1 MAKHKYSRRDFLGAA
16 PCLALGTTTLFSS
29 LINLKAMNSLMGST
43 AVVGD
48 EYKALVCILLSG
60 GNDSF
65 NMIVPRSD
73 NEYSEYAAVRSNLAI
88 PQDELLPITPNTT
101 DGREF
106 GLHPSMTGLQS
117 IFQQGNAAFVNN
129 VGTLVEPVSKP
140 QIESQ
145 TANLPLGLLSHIDQ
159 AAHWQT
165 AFPQERVS
173 TGWGGKMADILRSMN
188 TNDQVSMNISLG
200 GNNIFQRGEE
210 VSEFAINNDGGVS
223 VYGYGGGDSF
233 LNLMTS
239 DISSMNNKQYEDVF
253 KDSYSGVLKRSI
265 ESNEFFNEAI
275 ENVGVLNTQFSNNN
289 NLSRDLRMVA
299 QSIAARN
306 TLGAKRQIFFVQMG
320 GFDTH
325 DDTGNV
331 HSDLLSRLDNA
342 LSEFYAATE
351 ELGVSDCVT
360 TYTISDFARTLT
372 SNGNGTDHAW
382 GGNTIVMGG
391 AVKGKE
397 MYGEYPIISLNTD
410 LELGGGVLMP
420 TTSTDQYFAEIAL
433 WFGISPNDLS
443 LILPNIDNFYN
454 INTDEGRLG
463 FLDF

>member
-43 AVVGD
+43 AMVGG

-60 GNDSF
+60 GNDSY
-65 NMIVPRSD
+65 NMIIPRSN
-73 NEYSEYAAVRSNLAI
+73 NEYNEYAAVRSNLAI
-88 PQDELLPITPNTT
+88 PQNDLLPITPNTT

-106 GLHPSMTGLQS
+106 GLHPSMTGLQNL
-117 IFQQGNAAFVNN
+117 FQQGNAAFVNN
-129 VGTLVEPVSKP
+129 VGTLVERVTKSD
-140 QIESQ
+140 IENN
-145 TANLPLGLLSHIDQ
+145 TANLPLGLRSHIDQ

-173 TGWGGKMADILRSMN
+173 TGWGGKMADILKSMN
-188 TNDQVSMNISLG
+188 TNDDVSMNISLG

-210 VSEFAINNDGGVS
+210 VSEFAINNEGGVS
-223 VYGYGGGDSF
+223 VYGYGGQDPFTS
-233 LNLMTS
+233 LMTA
-239 DISSMNNKQYEDVF
+239 DISSMNNKLYEDVF
-253 KDSYSGVLKRSI
+253 KDSYKGVLKRSI
-265 ESNEFFNEAI
+265 DSNEFFNEAI
-275 ENVGVLNTQFSNNN
+275 ENVGDLNTQFSGTNI
-289 NLSRDLRMVA
+289 SRDLRMVA

-306 TLGAKRQIFFVQMG
+306 TLGAKRQIFFVQLG

-325 DDTGNV
+325 DDLGNQ
-331 HSDLLSRLDNA
+331 HANLLNNLDNA

-397 MYGEYPIISLNTD
+397 MYGEYPIIAANTN
-410 LELGGGVLMP
+410 LELGGGVLLP

-454 INTDEGRLG
+454 INTEEGRLG
-463 FLDF
+463 FLDY

>member
-29 LINLKAMNSLMGST
+29 LINLRAMNSLMGST
-43 AVVGD
+43 AMVGG

-60 GNDSF
+60 GNDSY
-65 NMIVPRSD
+65 NMIIPRSD
-73 NEYSEYAAVRSNLAI
+73 NEYNEYAAVRSNLAI
-88 PQDELLPITPNTT
+88 PQNDLLPINPNTT
-101 DGREF
+101 DGRDY
-106 GLHPSMTGLQS
+106 GLHPSMTGLQNL
-117 IFQQGNAAFVNN
+117 FQQGNAAFVNN
-129 VGTLVEPVSKP
+129 VGTLVERVTKAE
-140 QIESQ
+140 IEND
-145 TANLPLGLLSHIDQ
+145 TAKLPLGLRSHIDQ

-173 TGWGGKMADILRSMN
+173 TGWGGKMADILKSMN
-188 TNDQVSMNISLG
+188 TNDEVSMNISLG

-210 VSEFAINNDGGVS
+210 VSEFAINNEGGVS
-223 VYGYGGGDSF
+223 VFGYGGLDPFTS
-233 LNLMTS
+233 LMTA
-239 DISSMNNKQYEDVF
+239 DISSMNNKLYEDVF
-253 KDSYSGVLKRSI
+253 KDSYKGVLKRSI
-265 ESNEFFNEAI
+265 DSNEFFNEAI
-275 ENVGVLNTQFSNNN
+275 ENVGNLNTQFSETNP
-289 NLSRDLRMVA
+289 SKDLRMVA

-306 TLGAKRQIFFVQMG
+306 TLGAKRQIFFVQLG

-325 DDTGNV
+325 DDLGNQ
-331 HSDLLSRLDNA
+331 HANLLNNLDNA

-391 AVKGKE
+391 AVRGKE
-397 MYGEYPIISLNTD
+397 MYGEYPIIAANTN
-410 LELGGGVLMP
+410 LELGGGVLLP

-454 INTDEGRLG
+454 INTEEGRLG
-463 FLDF
+463 FLDY

>member
-29 LINLKAMNSLMGST
+29 LINLRAMNSLMGST
-43 AVVGD
+43 AMVGG

-60 GNDSF
+60 GNDSY
-65 NMIVPRSD
+65 NMIIPRSD
-73 NEYSEYAAVRSNLAI
+73 NEYNEYAAVRSNLAI
-88 PQDELLPITPNTT
+88 PQNDLLPINPNTT
-101 DGREF
+101 DGRDY
-106 GLHPSMTGLQS
+106 GLHPSMTGLQNL
-117 IFQQGNAAFVNN
+117 FQQGNAAFVNN
-129 VGTLVEPVSKP
+129 VGTLVERVTKAE
-140 QIESQ
+140 IEND
-145 TANLPLGLLSHIDQ
+145 TAKLPLGLRSHIDQ

-173 TGWGGKMADILRSMN
+173 TGWGGKMADILKSMN
-188 TNDQVSMNISLG
+188 TNDEVSMNISLG

-210 VSEFAINNDGGVS
+210 VSEFAINNEGGVS
-223 VYGYGGGDSF
+223 VFGYGGLDPFTS
-233 LNLMTS
+233 LMTA
-239 DISSMNNKQYEDVF
+239 DISSMNNKLYEDVF
-253 KDSYSGVLKRSI
+253 KDSYKGVLKRSI
-265 ESNEFFNEAI
+265 DSNEFFNEAI
-275 ENVGVLNTQFSNNN
+275 ENVGNLNTQFSGT
-289 NLSRDLRMVA
+289 NLSKDLRMVA

-306 TLGAKRQIFFVQMG
+306 TLGAKRQIFFVQLG

-325 DDTGNV
+325 DDLGNQ
-331 HSDLLSRLDNA
+331 HANLLNNLDNA

-391 AVKGKE
+391 AVRGKE
-397 MYGEYPIISLNTD
+397 MYGEYPIIAANTN
-410 LELGGGVLMP
+410 LELGGGVLLP

-454 INTDEGRLG
+454 INTEEGRLG
-463 FLDF
+463 FLDY